1 MFKARYVCQVQE
13 TSGYIDRLL
22 HTWPI
27 IQLLFQRK
35 LFIGTSCLGIQ
46 IYCIWDYY
54 LIEIKRSEIPHYLSV
69 SLLVYICRSY
79 AQRFQVYHPPP
90 LRSACKYMWGWNVF
104 ILSKRGYRSGY
115 RPGKHVQEMHQEGRD
130 YY

>member
-1 MFKARYVCQVQE
+1 MFKARICL
-13 TSGYIDRLL
+13 SGTGSLWLYWQTATHLAN
-22 HTWPI
+22 HTI
-27 IQLLFQRK
+27 IVLEKIIYWHICF
-35 LFIGTSCLGIQ
+35 GIQ

-54 LIEIKRSEIPHYLSV
+54 LIKIKISEIPHYLPV

-90 LRSACKYMWGWNVF
+90 LRSACEYMWGWNVF
-104 ILSKRGYRSGY
+104 ILSKRRYRSGY

>member
-1 MFKARYVCQVQE
+1 MFKARVCL
-13 TSGYIDRLL
+13 SGTGSLWLYCQTATHLANHTIIVSEKIIYWHILSWYSNILYLRLL
-22 HTWPI
+22 SFKNKI
-27 IQLLFQRK
+27 
-35 LFIGTSCLGIQ
+35 
-46 IYCIWDYY
+46 
-54 LIEIKRSEIPHYLSV
+54 SEIPHYLPV

-90 LRSACKYMWGWNVF
+90 LRLACEYMWGWNVF

-115 RPGKHVQEMHQEGRD
+115 RPGKQAQEMHQERRD